1 MKKNMGTIDRFVRI
15 VIGIALITYGVLNQ
29 SWIGF
34 IGLVPILTAF
44 VRFCPLYTIIGIS
57 TCKVEPKS

>member
-15 VIGIALITYGVLNQ
+15 VIGIVLITYGVLNQ

-44 VRFCPLYTIIGIS
+44 VRFCPLYAIIGIS